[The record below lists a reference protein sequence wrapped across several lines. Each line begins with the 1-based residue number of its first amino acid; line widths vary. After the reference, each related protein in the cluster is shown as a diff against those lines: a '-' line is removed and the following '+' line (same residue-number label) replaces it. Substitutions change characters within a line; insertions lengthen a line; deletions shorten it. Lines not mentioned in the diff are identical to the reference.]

1 MDVNNTHSRRPR
13 EGGDPCTY
21 PRMTGPL
28 SWIPAIV
35 PEARLRHD
43 AGMTLAL
50 AAVAVLLASNEAS
63 AHTGS
68 EHAFSFASGFKHPF
82 TGLDH
87 MLAMVAV
94 GLWAGLNGG
103 RALWVWPVAFVGV
116 MVLGGLLGIS
126 GVAVPMV
133 EAGIL
138 ASVVVLGL
146 LVLAAAQVPVSAG
159 AILVAAFALL
169 HGHAHGAEL
178 PGEAAAATYAAGFAI
193 ATAIL
198 HAIGIGVAH
207 VAGSANGRL
216 AVRGAGAL
224 VAVAGIVLAVV

>member
-1 MDVNNTHSRRPR
+1 MHRRIAF
-13 EGGDPCTY
+13 T
-21 PRMTGPL
+21 
-28 SWIPAIV
+28 I
-35 PEARLRHD
+35 
-43 AGMTLAL
+43 
-50 AAVAVLLASNEAS
+50 AAAAAAMAAASSAAF
-63 AHTGS
+63 AHTGA
-68 EHAFSFASGFKHPF
+68 EHAVSFASGFTHPF

-87 MLAMVAV
+87 LLAMVAV

-126 GVAVPMV
+126 GIAVPLV

-146 LVLAAAQVPVSAG
+146 LVLAAAQLPVALG
-159 AILVAAFALL
+159 AILIAAFALL

-178 PGEAAAATYAAGFAI
+178 PDGAAAASYAAGFVI

-207 VAGSANGRL
+207 IAGSTNGRL

-224 VAVAGIVLAVV
+224 VAAAGVALALT

>member
-1 MDVNNTHSRRPR
+1 MESRVRSQEWR
-13 EGGDPCTY
+13 HACVVSKT
-21 PRMTGPL
+21 
-28 SWIPAIV
+28 
-35 PEARLRHD
+35 RLRHD
-43 AGMTLAL
+43 GGHPEHLAKQVRRVAWIPAYAGMTLAV
-50 AAVAVLLASNEAS
+50 AALIPETAL
-63 AHTGS
+63 AHTGA
-68 EHAFSFASGFKHPF
+68 EHAFSFASGFRHPF

-87 MLAMVAV
+87 MLAMVAI

-103 RALWVWPVAFVGV
+103 RALWLWPVAFVGV

>member
-1 MDVNNTHSRRPR
+1 MKLRAKFQEERHSRA
-13 EGGDPCTY
+13 GGNPCNS
-21 PRMTGPL
+21 PHPVCEV
-28 SWIPAIV
+28 SWVPAF
-35 PEARLRHD
+35 
-43 AGMTLAL
+43 AGITLAL
-50 AAVAVLLASNEAS
+50 VASLLSSDAAL
-63 AHTGS
+63 AHTGA
-68 EHAFSFASGFKHPF
+68 EHALSFASGFKHPF

-116 MVLGGLLGIS
+116 MVLGGALGIS
-126 GVAVPMV
+126 GFAMPMV

-146 LVLAAAQVPVSAG
+146 LVLAAAKLPVAAG
-159 AILVAAFALL
+159 AILVSAFALL

-178 PGEAAAATYAAGFAI
+178 PGDAAAITYAAGFAI
-193 ATAIL
+193 ATAVL
-198 HAIGIGVAH
+198 HAIGIGVSRMA
-207 VAGSANGRL
+207 ASANGRL

-224 VAVAGIVLAVV
+224 VAAAGVALALT

>member
-1 MDVNNTHSRRPR
+1 MEVNDTRWRHPR
-13 EGGDPCTY
+13 EGGDPGHLAT
-21 PRMTGPL
+21 RVWTAA
-28 SWIPAIV
+28 WIPAC
-35 PEARLRHD
+35 

-50 AAVAVLLASNEAS
+50 AFVVLVLPSSSAH
-63 AHTGS
+63 AHTGA
-68 EHAFSFASGFKHPF
+68 EHAVSFASGFRHPF

-103 RALWVWPVAFVGV
+103 RALWLWPVAFVGV

-133 EAGIL
+133 ETGIL

-146 LVLAAAQVPVSAG
+146 LVMAAAQLPVAIG
-159 AILVAAFALL
+159 AVLVAAFALL

-224 VAVAGIVLAVV
+224 VVVAGIILAVV